1 MTVSID
7 EKTRE
12 GGAVLVESFS
22 FPGTYYEVHPESGYC
37 ACPAYE
43 HRGVCHK
50 HVITGKAI
58 LEAREL
64 PVGSELAEQV
74 ILDLAYRIFAPYR
87 KQTPEDSYDLFL
99 EVSACRYS
107 TEEMVNA
114 ARNRHRKVLFLDD
127 QRAA

>member
-1 MTVSID
+1 MTLSID
-7 EKTRE
+7 QKTRG

-43 HRGVCHK
+43 HRGVCNK
-50 HVITGKAI
+50 HVIAGEAI
-58 LEAREL
+58 LKAREL
-64 PVGSELAEQV
+64 QVGSELAEQV

-87 KQTPEDSYDLFL
+87 KETPEDSYDLFL
-99 EVSACRYS
+99 EVAACRYS
-107 TEEMVNA
+107 TDAMINA
-114 ARNRHRKVLFLDD
+114 ARNRHRKVLALED